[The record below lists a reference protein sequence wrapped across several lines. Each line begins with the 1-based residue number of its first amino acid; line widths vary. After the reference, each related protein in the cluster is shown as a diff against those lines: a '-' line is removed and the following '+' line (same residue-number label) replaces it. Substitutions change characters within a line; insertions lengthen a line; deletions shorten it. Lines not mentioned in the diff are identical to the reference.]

1 MGWFERVKKAS
12 AGQRITSAD
21 KRQATAVADELSA
34 LNAERD
40 RLTRDG
46 LAGVA
51 TITDVRENVAT
62 TELGTWHE
70 LVLDVQLPN
79 RDPYRATRRVSV
91 ELSTASHIRIGAELP
106 VLVDPQDRSTVLV
119 VAGP

>member
-40 RLTRDG
+40 HLTRDG
-46 LAGVA
+46 LACVA
-51 TITDVRENVAT
+51 IITDVRENVAT
-62 TELGTWHE
+62 TKLGTRHE

-79 RDPYRATRRVSV
+79 RHPYRATRRVSV

-106 VLVDPQDRSTVLV
+106 VLVDPQDCSTVLV